1 MIVRLVKLFC
11 EGFCIALVDKEEVSL
26 SGLTLKP
33 LSTEAVKTFC
43 S

>member
-1 MIVRLVKLFC
+1 MRLVKFFC

-26 SGLTLKP
+26 SGLTLRP
-33 LSTEAVKTFC
+33 LSNDAVKKFC